1 MAVPTRK
8 SVNSN
13 DVTKFAKVVL
23 VIWIAMTRRSRNVSK
38 TRGHDLAPDWKIGHD
53 EYHADR

>member
-1 MAVPTRK
+1 MMAVPTRK

-23 VIWIAMTRRSRNVSK
+23 VIWIAMIRTSRNVSK
-38 TRGHDLAPDWKIGHD
+38 AREARSRLKLENRP
-53 EYHADR
+53 